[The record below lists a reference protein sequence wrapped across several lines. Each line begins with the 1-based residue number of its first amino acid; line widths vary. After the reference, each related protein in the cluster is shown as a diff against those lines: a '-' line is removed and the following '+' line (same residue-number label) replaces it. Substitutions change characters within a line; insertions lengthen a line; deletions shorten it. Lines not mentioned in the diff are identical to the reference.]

1 MRRKHVRL
9 INNDDVSFSAR
20 DVSRRALD
28 GVMGPNIP
36 SPNPKRR
43 KKGVYCSASFRAGRS
58 LVSRHS
64 MYDVR
69 TMGSEE
75 TSLSNW
81 NKPGYEKQCASEV
94 RLRQMG
100 LETTKDREV
109 LLEHPLA

>member
-1 MRRKHVRL
+1 
-9 INNDDVSFSAR
+9 
-20 DVSRRALD
+20 
-28 GVMGPNIP
+28 
-36 SPNPKRR
+36 
-43 KKGVYCSASFRAGRS
+43 
-58 LVSRHS
+58 
-64 MYDVR
+64 
-69 TMGSEE
+69 MGSEE